1 MCVYLTAIHILLLL
15 ISAYFSSRGLAWQLD
30 ITRGELYIVAAISFE
45 LDAKLL
51 LVCAVGR
58 N

>member
-30 ITRGELYIVAAISFE
+30 ITRGKLYIVAAISFE
-45 LDAKLL
+45 LDAKL
-51 LVCAVGR
+51 VCAVGR